1 MIKHPLIDHLP
12 ITGDMV
18 SLWLPSGQ
26 NRAIDVIR
34 GNHGQCFG
42 THPNVPVI
50 QDFGPNALTDGGLNV
65 WASATDLT
73 NWTEYKEGTST
84 INREATEK
92 IEGDYSCR
100 LDVDASN
107 SQVQFYQMNI
117 PLTPLK
123 RQKVIIWY
131 KNSVAG
137 KNSQF
142 YIRDLGN
149 NVYLKEDGTWN
160 VGAYWIVLPNSL
172 IWTPYEVE
180 FYAHPDYSS
189 YLMLLREKLAASSSI
204 YFDKVSIEEIGPSLI
219 NPFVGWCFDNTN
231 DRIDIPEIV
240 FTGEYTLF
248 GYVFRSD
255 VLGLDPLFAH
265 TTEMGKVGFKL
276 DANKLHVVAFNGGGN
291 DETVTVNLDR
301 WDFIAVTRDSNNKVD
316 AYVNDG
322 GANRIFADAAQA
334 GTLKIN
340 RIGYDGTNY
349 FNEYAAILGC
359 ANKAWSQARVNN
371 FYLQTKSLFAPRG

>member
-1 MIKHPLIDHLP
+1 M
-12 ITGDMV
+12 
-18 SLWLPSGQ
+18 
-26 NRAIDVIR
+26 
-34 GNHGQCFG
+34 
-42 THPNVPVI
+42 PVI

-149 NVYLKEDGTWN
+149 NVYLTEDGTWN
-160 VGAYWIVLPNSL
+160 VGAYWIVLQNSL
-172 IWTPYEVE
+172 IWTPYEV
-180 FYAHPDYSS
+180 
-189 YLMLLREKLAASSSI
+189 
-204 YFDKVSIEEIGPSLI
+204 
-219 NPFVGWCFDNTN
+219 
-231 DRIDIPEIV
+231 
-240 FTGEYTLF
+240 
-248 GYVFRSD
+248 
-255 VLGLDPLFAH
+255 
-265 TTEMGKVGFKL
+265 
-276 DANKLHVVAFNGGGN
+276 
-291 DETVTVNLDR
+291 
-301 WDFIAVTRDSNNKVD
+301 
-316 AYVNDG
+316 
-322 GANRIFADAAQA
+322 
-334 GTLKIN
+334 
-340 RIGYDGTNY
+340 
-349 FNEYAAILGC
+349 
-359 ANKAWSQARVNN
+359 
-371 FYLQTKSLFAPRG
+371 